1 MLQCADVFVH
11 CSDHEGLGMAIM
23 EAMGAGLPVVASR
36 VGGVPD
42 LVREGETGFM
52 IPPDD
57 VEKYAE
63 KVLLLLKNDQLRQE
77 LGSNARHFAEKHL
90 NKQTILAQL
99 ETVYGEILVSPR
111 KKVPAP
117 SFHAD

>member
-11 CSDHEGLGMAIM
+11 CSDYEGLGMAIM

-42 LVREGETGFM
+42 LVLEGETGFM

-63 KVLLLLKNDQLRQE
+63 KILLLLKNDQLRQK
-77 LGSNARHFAEKHL
+77 LGSNARYFAEKHL

-99 ETVYGEILVSPR
+99 ETVYGEVLASAR
-111 KKVPAP
+111 KRSA
-117 SFHAD
+117 STQFSR

>member
-42 LVREGETGFM
+42 LVLEGETGFM

-63 KVLLLLKNDQLRQE
+63 KILLLLKNDQLRQE

-90 NKQTILAQL
+90 NKQTILTQL

>member
-1 MLQCADVFVH
+1 
-11 CSDHEGLGMAIM
+11 MAIM

-57 VEKYAE
+57 VETYAE
-63 KVLLLLKNDQLRQE
+63 KILLLLNNDQLRQE
-77 LGSNARHFAEKHL
+77 LGRKARHFAVKHL
-90 NKQTILAQL
+90 NKQAILAQL
-99 ETVYGEILVSPR
+99 ETVYGEILTTTR
-111 KKVPAP
+111 KRSA
-117 SFHAD
+117 STQFSR